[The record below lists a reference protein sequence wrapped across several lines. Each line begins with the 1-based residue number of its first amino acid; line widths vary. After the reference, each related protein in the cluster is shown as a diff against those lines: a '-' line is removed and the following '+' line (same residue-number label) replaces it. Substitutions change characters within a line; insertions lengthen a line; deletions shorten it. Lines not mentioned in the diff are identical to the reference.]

1 MINAGSKEAELIFF
15 FLSAGYKTML
25 NIITALVMRAGSL
38 GRQANYSTEQV
49 TKWHRQY
56 IQNNNRNIFCF
67 VRLSPEFFFALA
79 ASIFSPAIPLC

>member
-1 MINAGSKEAELIFF
+1 MINAGSKEAELIC

-49 TKWHRQY
+49 TK
-56 IQNNNRNIFCF
+56 
-67 VRLSPEFFFALA
+67 
-79 ASIFSPAIPLC
+79 